1 MTSEAW
7 TDTKCAWA
15 ACGITSFQKPQL
27 QFVLIFFKVVHPSLR
42 SFVFSVLYI
51 SLFYVLSGYFY
62 SFAQFR
68 DSSYFL
74 NFNDVLKLSFKIV
87 PYWSI
92 TLVLNSLLLFLF
104 SPILL
109 REFLCNF
116 LLFQSLFPRLT
127 KLYNDQ
133 VHKIDDKV
141 FDHWI

>member
-1 MTSEAW
+1 MSILPF
-7 TDTKCAWA
+7 D
-15 ACGITSFQKPQL
+15 L
-27 QFVLIFFKVVHPSLR
+27 
-42 SFVFSVLYI
+42 LYFLCCI
-51 SLFYVLSGYFY
+51 YLSFYVLSGYFY

-87 PYWSI
+87 PYWWT

-127 KLYNDQ
+127 KLYNNQ

-141 FDHWI
+141 FDHWILILPAPRGFQNLIFNQFLFAWESTSN

>member
-1 MTSEAW
+1 M
-7 TDTKCAWA
+7 
-15 ACGITSFQKPQL
+15 
-27 QFVLIFFKVVHPSLR
+27 LIFFKVVHPSLR

-51 SLFYVLSGYFY
+51 SFFYVLSGYFY

-74 NFNDVLKLSFKIV
+74 NFNVLKLSFKIV
-87 PYWSI
+87 PYWWT

-127 KLYNDQ
+127 KLYNNQ

-141 FDHWI
+141 FDHWILILPAPRGFQNLIFNQFLFAWESTSN